1 LSKSVSRTNGY
12 PLRHDLSPTLLPID
26 KLKPLGR
33 ETRRHSKQQIRKLA
47 ASLNEYGLV
56 FPILVDAQ
64 RRVIA
69 GWGLVAAAQQIG
81 LVEVPTVTI
90 SDLTEVQLRSL
101 RLALNRLC
109 EDASWDDQAL
119 RLEFSDLITLDPQV
133 DLQMTGFAMGQ
144 IDSLLSSAE
153 DEEDDLPE
161 MHADPITKPGDM
173 WILGEQRVFCAD
185 ATQAGSFVRLLK
197 DEQAQTVFAD
207 PPYNVPING
216 NVSGLGRVTHG
227 EFAMASGEMSADEFE
242 AFLATIFTHL
252 IQHTANGSIHFVCI
266 DWRGIGPL
274 LAAARLKYTEVK
286 NVCVWNKSNAGM
298 GSLYRSKHELIA
310 VLKNGHAP
318 HVNNVQLGRNGRTR
332 SNVWDYPSQNTWSN
346 SSKGKLLL
354 HPTVKPVALIADA
367 IRDCSNMHDII
378 LDPFGGAGTTLIAA
392 ERTMRRARLIEI
404 EPRYVDV
411 TVRRWQHVTG
421 KTAVHADTGASF
433 GCHRTETLEGING
446 G

>member
-1 LSKSVSRTNGY
+1 
-12 PLRHDLSPTLLPID
+12 
-26 KLKPLGR
+26 
-33 ETRRHSKQQIRKLA
+33 
-47 ASLNEYGLV
+47 LNEYGLV

-227 EFAMASGEMSADEFE
+227 EFAMATGEMSADEFE

-252 IQHTANGSIHFVCI
+252 IQHTASRIIDSICAATDTSPAI
-266 DWRGIGPL
+266 RQGEWEGGP
-274 LAAARLKYTEVK
+274 
-286 NVCVWNKSNAGM
+286 
-298 GSLYRSKHELIA
+298 
-310 VLKNGHAP
+310 
-318 HVNNVQLGRNGRTR
+318 TR
-332 SNVWDYPSQNTWSN
+332 SQADVHPRVWTSAS
-346 SSKGKLLL
+346 G
-354 HPTVKPVALIADA
+354 
-367 IRDCSNMHDII
+367 
-378 LDPFGGAGTTLIAA
+378 
-392 ERTMRRARLIEI
+392 RRAVKLIGWS
-404 EPRYVDV
+404 PNPSKSKRDRYSC
-411 TVRRWQHVTG
+411 RRKPNGLIRFYWSYWLSHRESMTIRS
-421 KTAVHADTGASF
+421 TAFLSF
-433 GCHRTETLEGING
+433 
-446 G
+446 